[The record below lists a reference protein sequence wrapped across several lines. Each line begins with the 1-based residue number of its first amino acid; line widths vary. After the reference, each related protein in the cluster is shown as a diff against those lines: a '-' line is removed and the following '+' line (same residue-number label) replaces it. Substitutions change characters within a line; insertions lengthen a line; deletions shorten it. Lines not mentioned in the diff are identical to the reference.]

1 MSQSQSQYQFNQD
14 LNDYTPPNKKM
25 KYEPILI
32 QFDVG
37 FLLPSSKIYILGKN
51 IKCYDY
57 NEKYRPI
64 LHFQTVEGADI
75 YLIGNMNKD
84 NKDNIDNIDIIDL
97 NKGYTLDE
105 IYNYFINGK
114 LHIGTNSHYN
124 GIHKNPYF
132 INNISELNH
141 EDNSEIKLHY
151 TTSKKN
157 VNNVAWRT
165 IQWDLF
171 SDYVP
176 QFAFYNYN

>member
-1 MSQSQSQYQFNQD
+1 MSLHHSNQD
-14 LNDYTPPNKKM
+14 LGDYTPPHKKM
-25 KYEPILI
+25 KYEPVLI

-57 NEKYRPI
+57 NENYRPI
-64 LHFQTVEGADI
+64 LQFQSVEGADI
-75 YLIGNMNKD
+75 YLIGNMH
-84 NKDNIDNIDIIDL
+84 KDNIDNIDIDL

-176 QFAFYNYN
+176 QFVFYNYN